1 MSDAMPIVASA
12 PGKVILSGEYAVLDG
27 APAVCVA
34 IDRRARVT
42 VEYNDEDHHVVAAP
56 GHAESTARF
65 RVADGVV
72 EWLAGGEDL
81 KLVEDLWRTANVD
94 TTAHFSIRLDT
105 SEFVDAASG
114 AKIGIGSSA
123 ALMTAFAAALCHV
136 GDVDEDA
143 SRIAFAAHRAFQKG
157 LGSGVD
163 IACCCRGGLIEYAMG
178 EGTGRPVTWPDGL
191 AFGLFWSGVPAS
203 TSAKLKHLIKSDPRP
218 SRAALVYA
226 SRRVALAW
234 GSGDVQD
241 VLLEYQ
247 DYIQVLREFSDDH
260 ELGIFDA
267 GHAEMVAAAEAAGL
281 VYKPCGAGGGDVGIV
296 LSSDAE
302 SIAAFVDRAKEQN
315 FRHLAVSADPLGVQA
330 TGQGC

>member
-1 MSDAMPIVASA
+1 MSDAMPIMASA

-27 APAVCVA
+27 APAVCMAV
-34 IDRRARVT
+34 DRRARVT
-42 VEYNDEDHHVVAAP
+42 VEDNDEDHHVVAAP
-56 GHAESTARF
+56 GYAESTARF
-65 RVADGVV
+65 RVVDGVV

-81 KLVEDLWRTANVD
+81 KLVEYLWRTADVE
-94 TTAHFSIRLDT
+94 TSRHFSIRLDT

-136 GDVDEDA
+136 DEVDEDA

-163 IACCCRGGLIEYAMG
+163 IACCCRGGLIEYTMG

-191 AFGLFWSGVPAS
+191 AFGLLWSGVPAS

-226 SRRVALAW
+226 SRRMASAW

-241 VLLEYQ
+241 VLHEYR

-267 GHAEMVAAAEAAGL
+267 GHAEMVAAAEAADL
-281 VYKPCGAGGGDVGIV
+281 IYKPCGAGGGDVGIV
-296 LSSDAE
+296 LSSDTE

-315 FRHLAVSADPLGVQA
+315 FRHLAVSADPLGVQV

>member
-27 APAVCVA
+27 APAVCMAV
-34 IDRRARVT
+34 DRRARVT

-81 KLVEDLWRTANVD
+81 KLVEDLWRTADVE
-94 TTAHFSIRLDT
+94 TSRHFSISLDT
-105 SEFVDAASG
+105 NEFFDAASG

-136 GDVDEDA
+136 GEVDEDA
-143 SRIAFAAHRAFQKG
+143 SRIAFASHRTFQKG

-163 IACCCRGGLIEYAMG
+163 IACCCRGGLIEYTMG

-226 SRRVALAW
+226 SRRVASIW

-241 VLLEYQ
+241 VLHAYR

-315 FRHLAVSADPLGVQA
+315 FRHLAVSADPLGVQV

>member
-27 APAVCVA
+27 APAVCMAV
-34 IDRRARVT
+34 DRRARVT

-56 GHAESTARF
+56 GHAKSTARF

-81 KLVEDLWRTANVD
+81 KLVEDLWRAADVETSR
-94 TTAHFSIRLDT
+94 HFSIRLDT
-105 SEFVDAASG
+105 SEFVDAVSG

-123 ALMTAFAAALCHV
+123 ALVTAFAAALCHV

-143 SRIAFAAHRAFQKG
+143 SRIAFTAHRAFQKG

-163 IACCCRGGLIEYAMG
+163 IACCCRGGLIEYTMG

-226 SRRVALAW
+226 SRRVASAW
-234 GSGDVQD
+234 GIGDVQD
-241 VLLEYQ
+241 VLLEYR

-260 ELGIFDA
+260 ELGVFDA
-267 GHAEMVAAAEAAGL
+267 GHAEMLAAAEAAGL

-315 FRHLAVSADPLGVQA
+315 FRHLAVSADPLGVQI